1 MLFLLFSPLCD
12 FSVSFTYIRLL
23 EKILWSDIS
32 EVHRL
37 NYCES
42 FSFTKVRI
50 HWKCRQKNYF
60 RFSSLLQRLNYC
72 FFRFH
77 TCIWYLLNHWKRK
90 LCFGKVHFKMEQPK
104 YLLNSASLKIY
115 LQIWDII
122 YNKGKNDQ
130 FLQSVILQTEYVTI
144 S

>member
-1 MLFLLFSPLCD
+1 MVIPSRLVYVIFTVFPKCNS
-12 FSVSFTYIRLL
+12 SVSFTYIRLL

-42 FSFTKVRI
+42 FSFKKVRI
-50 HWKCRQKNYF
+50 HWKYRQKNDF
-60 RFSSLLQRLNYC
+60 RFNSFFRGSYC
-72 FFRFH
+72 FFRFY
-77 TCIWYLLNHWKRK
+77 TFIWYLLNHWKRK
-90 LCFGKVHFKMEQPK
+90 LFFGKVRFKMEQPK

-130 FLQSVILQTEYVTI
+130 FL
-144 S
+144 